1 MPDFERAQQYVL
13 RRLEDELA
21 PHLVYHGT
29 AHTRD
34 DVVPAIERF
43 AAVEGVTGDDL
54 LLLRTAAWFHDI
66 GFVER
71 AVDNEIIAVRI
82 ANDMLPE
89 WDYSKAQIAT
99 ISGIILATRLPQT
112 PHTPLEALMADA
124 DLDVLGRDD
133 FLLKNGL
140 LRRELAAGGIILSD
154 VQWYTNQL
162 RFIEQHQ
169 YFTETARCL
178 RDAGK
183 GRNIE
188 AMRALLHRAEADA
201 ANAGG

>member
-1 MPDFERAQQYVL
+1 
-13 RRLEDELA
+13 
-21 PHLVYHGT
+21 
-29 AHTRD
+29 
-34 DVVPAIERF
+34 
-43 AAVEGVTGDDL
+43 
-54 LLLRTAAWFHDI
+54 
-66 GFVER
+66 
-71 AVDNEIIAVRI
+71 
-82 ANDMLPE
+82 
-89 WDYSKAQIAT
+89 
-99 ISGIILATRLPQT
+99 
-112 PHTPLEALMADA
+112 
-124 DLDVLGRDD
+124 VLGRDD